1 MLIAAQ
7 PHDEDQ
13 RIAAL
18 RELDLLDTEFEP
30 AYDAI
35 VQLASIIC
43 QTPIVSINLVD
54 THRQWS
60 KASVGGIDLSAPRE
74 ASFCAHTILYE
85 ETLVVEDTHADERFH
100 DNPLVSGVP
109 HIRFYAGQRLLTPS
123 GHAVGALCV
132 VDHEPRQLTA
142 DQLTALQ
149 ALGRQT
155 AMLFDLRMRSR
166 QLEAEVVERRRAV
179 AESQAAR
186 ALADAAS
193 QAKSDFLSSMSHE
206 LRTPLNS
213 VIGFSRTL
221 QRNRSG
227 NLKSGDL
234 KYLSRIE
241 ANGVHLLNVIN
252 DVLDIAKVE
261 AGRLT
266 PDITL
271 VDLATLIR
279 ETVHELEG
287 RVLGEQGA
295 SVVRLIADLPDGLHP
310 LMTDAMRLKQMVI
323 NLVGN
328 ALKFT
333 AQGHVCVRVVAD
345 ADGHAT
351 RIDVEDTGIGI
362 PVDRQQ
368 AIFQAFEQASDDT
381 AERYGGTG
389 LGLAITKGF
398 AELLGYRISIVSA
411 PGAGSTF
418 SINLR

>member
-1 MLIAAQ
+1 MLTA
-7 PHDEDQ
+7 PLPLDEEE
-13 RIAAL
+13 RIRAL
-18 RELDLLDTEFEP
+18 RTLDLLDTEFEP
-30 AYDAI
+30 AYDSI

-54 THRQWS
+54 TDRQWS
-60 KASVGGIDLSAPRE
+60 KASVGGVDLSAPRD
-74 ASFCAHTILYE
+74 ASFCAHTILHE
-85 ETLVVEDTHADERFH
+85 ETLVVEDTHEDERFH
-100 DNPLVSGVP
+100 DNPLVSGIP
-109 HIRFYAGQRLLTPS
+109 HIRFYAGQRLVTPS
-123 GHAVGALCV
+123 GHAIGALCV
-132 VDHEPRQLTA
+132 VDRQPRQLSD
-142 DQLTALQ
+142 DQLSALR

-155 AMLFDLRMRSR
+155 AMLFELRIRSR
-166 QLEAEVVERRRAV
+166 QLEEEVGERRRAE

-213 VIGFSRTL
+213 VIGFSRAL
-221 QRNRSG
+221 QRNRTG
-227 NLKSGDL
+227 NLHGSDL

-266 PDITL
+266 ADIAV
-271 VDLATLIR
+271 VDLGTLIR

-287 RVLGEQGA
+287 RVLDEQGSA
-295 SVVRLIADLPDGLHP
+295 VQLIADVPAGLVP
-310 LMTDAMRLKQMVI
+310 VATDPMRLKQMII

-333 AQGHVCVRVVAD
+333 ERGHVLVRIIAGD
-345 ADGHAT
+345 DGQPL

-362 PVDRQQ
+362 PLDRQQ
-368 AIFQAFEQASDDT
+368 AVFEAFEQAADDT
-381 AERYGGTG
+381 SEKYGGTG

-398 AELLGYRISIVSA
+398 AELLGYRISVESA
-411 PGAGSTF
+411 PGQGSTF
-418 SINLR
+418 SIHLR

>member
-7 PHDEDQ
+7 PIDEDQ

-43 QTPIVSINLVD
+43 ETPIVSINLID
-54 THRQWS
+54 TNRQWS
-60 KASVGGIDLSAPRE
+60 KASVGGVDLSAPRD
-74 ASFCAHTILYE
+74 ASFCAHAILHDE
-85 ETLVVEDTHADERFH
+85 ILIIEDTHKDERFH
-100 DNPLVSGVP
+100 DNPLVHGLP
-109 HIRFYAGQRLLTPS
+109 HIRFYAGQPLRTPS

-132 VDHEPRQLTA
+132 VDREPRQLSEN
-142 DQLTALQ
+142 QLSALR

-155 AMLFDLRMRSR
+155 AMLFELRLRSK
-166 QLEAEVVERRRAV
+166 QLEAEIVVRQQAV

-186 ALADAAS
+186 ALSDAAS

-221 QRNRSG
+221 QRNRAG
-227 NLKSGDL
+227 NLRAPDL

-266 PDITL
+266 ADITV
-271 VDLATLIR
+271 VDLGTLIR

-287 RVLGEQGA
+287 RVLGDQESAVQ
-295 SVVRLIADLPDGLHP
+295 LIADIPAYLLPLS
-310 LMTDAMRLKQMVI
+310 TDTMRLKQMII

-333 AQGHVCVRVVAD
+333 ERGHVRVRIIGGD
-345 ADGHAT
+345 DGQPL

-362 PVDRQQ
+362 PLDRQQ
-368 AIFQAFEQASDDT
+368 AVFEAFEQAADDT
-381 AERYGGTG
+381 AEKYGGTG

-398 AELLGYRISIVSA
+398 AELLGYRISVESA
-411 PGAGSTF
+411 PGEGSTF
-418 SINLR
+418 SIHLR

>member
-1 MLIAAQ
+1 MLTAPQ
-7 PHDEDQ
+7 PLDEDQ
-13 RIAAL
+13 RVSAL

-54 THRQWS
+54 KNRQWS
-60 KASVGGIDLSAPRE
+60 KASVGGIDLSAPRD
-74 ASFCAHTILYE
+74 ASFCAHTILHE
-85 ETLVVEDTHADERFH
+85 EILVVEDTHKDDRFH
-100 DNPLVSGVP
+100 DNPLVHGLP

-132 VDHEPRQLTA
+132 VDREPRQLSD
-142 DQLTALQ
+142 DQLSALQ

-155 AMLFDLRMRSR
+155 ALLFELRLRSK
-166 QLEAEVVERRRAV
+166 QLEEEVIVRQRAV

-221 QRNRSG
+221 QRNRAG
-227 NLKSGDL
+227 NLRAPDL
-234 KYLSRIE
+234 QYLSRIE

-261 AGRLT
+261 AGHLEA
-266 PDITL
+266 DITI
-271 VDLATLIR
+271 VDLGTLIR
-279 ETVHELEG
+279 ETLHELEG
-287 RVLGEQGA
+287 RLLGEQGKG
-295 SVVRLIADLPDGLHP
+295 VRLLADVPAALLPLS
-310 LMTDAMRLKQMVI
+310 TDAMRLKQMII

-333 AQGHVCVRVVAD
+333 ERGHVCVRVVAD
-345 ADGHAT
+345 GNGQAS

-362 PVDRQQ
+362 PLDRQQ
-368 AIFQAFEQASDDT
+368 AIFEAFQQAEDDT
-381 AERYGGTG
+381 AARYGGTG

-398 AELLGYRISIVSA
+398 AELLGYSITIVSA
-411 PGAGSTF
+411 PGKGSTF

>member
-7 PHDEDQ
+7 PFDEAQ

-54 THRQWS
+54 TNRQWS
-60 KASVGGIDLSAPRE
+60 KASVGGIDLSAPRD

-85 ETLVVEDTHADERFH
+85 DTLVVEDTHADERFH

-155 AMLFDLRMRSR
+155 AMLFDLRIRSR

-221 QRNRSG
+221 QRNRQG
-227 NLKSGDL
+227 NLRTADL
-234 KYLSRIE
+234 NYLSRIE

-266 PDITL
+266 ADITL
-271 VDLATLIR
+271 VDLGTLIR
-279 ETVHELEG
+279 ETVHEMEG
-287 RVLGEQGA
+287 RVLGETGS
-295 SVVRLIADLPDGLHP
+295 SVQLIADVPDGLHP
-310 LMTDAMRLKQMVI
+310 LMTDAMRLKQMII

-362 PVDRQQ
+362 PLDRQQ
-368 AIFQAFEQASDDT
+368 AIFEAFEQASDET

>member
-1 MLIAAQ
+1 MLTA
-7 PHDEDQ
+7 PVPLDEEE
-13 RIAAL
+13 RIRAL
-18 RELDLLDTEFEP
+18 RALDLLDTEFEP
-30 AYDAI
+30 AYDSI

-54 THRQWS
+54 TDRQWS
-60 KASVGGIDLSAPRE
+60 KASVGGIDLSAPRD
-74 ASFCAHTILYE
+74 ASFCAHTILYD
-85 ETLVVEDTHADERFH
+85 ETLVVEDTHEDERFH
-100 DNPLVSGVP
+100 DNPLVSGTP
-109 HIRFYAGQRLLTPS
+109 HIRFYAGQRLVTPS

-132 VDHEPRQLTA
+132 VDHQPRQLSD
-142 DQLTALQ
+142 DQLSALQ

-155 AMLFDLRMRSR
+155 AMLFELRIRSR
-166 QLEAEVVERRRAV
+166 QLEEEVGERRRAE

-213 VIGFSRTL
+213 VIGFSRAL
-221 QRNRSG
+221 QRNRTG
-227 NLKSGDL
+227 NLRGSDL

-266 PDITL
+266 ADITV
-271 VDLATLIR
+271 VDLGTLIR

-287 RVLGEQGA
+287 RVLDEQGSA
-295 SVVRLIADLPDGLHP
+295 VQLIADVPAGLDP
-310 LMTDAMRLKQMVI
+310 VATDAMRLKQMII

-333 AQGHVCVRVVAD
+333 ERGHVRVRIIAGD
-345 ADGHAT
+345 DGQPR

-362 PVDRQQ
+362 PFDRQQ
-368 AIFQAFEQASDDT
+368 AVFEAFEQAADDT
-381 AERYGGTG
+381 AEKYGGTG

-398 AELLGYRISIVSA
+398 AELLGYRISVESA
-411 PGAGSTF
+411 PGQGSTF
-418 SINLR
+418 SIHLR

>member
-1 MLIAAQ
+1 MQIARH
-7 PHDEDQ
+7 PSDEDE
-13 RIAAL
+13 RIIAL
-18 RELDLLDTEFEP
+18 RDLDILDTEFEP

-43 QTPIVSINLVD
+43 QAPIVSINLVD
-54 THRQWS
+54 TDRQWS
-60 KASVGGIDLSAPRE
+60 KASVGGIDLSSPRD
-74 ASFCAHTILYE
+74 ASFCAHTILYDE
-85 ETLVVEDTHADERFH
+85 MLVVEDTHKDERFH
-100 DNPLVSGVP
+100 DNPLVSGIP
-109 HIRFYAGQRLLTPS
+109 NIRFYAGQPLLTPS

-132 VDHEPRQLTA
+132 IDRQPRQLSD
-142 DQLTALQ
+142 DQRAALQ
-149 ALGRQT
+149 ALGRQ
-155 AMLFDLRMRSR
+155 AAILFELRVRSK
-166 QLEAEVVERRRAV
+166 QLEAEVIERQRAV
-179 AESQAAR
+179 AEAQAAH

-221 QRNRSG
+221 QRNRQG
-227 NLKSGDL
+227 NLRPPDL
-234 KYLSRIE
+234 QYLSRIE

-266 PDITL
+266 ADISD
-271 VDLATLIR
+271 VDLGILIR

-287 RVLGEQGA
+287 RVLGEQGSA
-295 SVVRLIADLPDGLHP
+295 VQLLADIPAGLLPLP
-310 LMTDAMRLKQMVI
+310 TDAMRLKQMII

-333 AQGHVCVRVVAD
+333 ARGHVRVRVVAD
-345 ADGHAT
+345 NDGHAS

-362 PVDRQQ
+362 PLDRQQ
-368 AIFQAFEQASDDT
+368 AIFEAFQQASDDT
-381 AERYGGTG
+381 AEKYGGTG

-398 AELLGYRISIVSA
+398 AEMLGYRVTIQSV
-411 PGAGSTF
+411 PGEGSTF
-418 SINLR
+418 SIRLR

>member
-1 MLIAAQ
+1 MLIA
-7 PHDEDQ
+7 PHPSDEDE
-13 RIAAL
+13 RINAL
-18 RELDLLDTEFEP
+18 HDLAILDTEFEP

-54 THRQWS
+54 TDRQWS
-60 KASVGGIDLSAPRE
+60 KASVGGVDLSAPRN
-74 ASFCAHTILYE
+74 ASFCAHTILYDE
-85 ETLVVEDTHADERFH
+85 MLVIEDTHKDERFH

-109 HIRFYAGQRLLTPS
+109 NIRFYAGQPLLTPS

-132 VDHEPRQLTA
+132 VDREPRQLSD
-142 DQLTALQ
+142 DQRAALQ

-155 AMLFDLRMRSR
+155 AILLELRMRSK
-166 QLEAEVVERRRAV
+166 QLEAEVIERQRAV

-186 ALADAAS
+186 AIADAAS
-193 QAKSDFLSSMSHE
+193 KAKSDFLSSMSHE

-221 QRNRSG
+221 QRNRPG
-227 NLKSGDL
+227 NMRPPDL
-234 KYLSRIE
+234 QYLARIE

-266 PDITL
+266 ADITP
-271 VDLATLIR
+271 VDLGTLIR
-279 ETVHELEG
+279 ETLHEMEG
-287 RVLGEQGA
+287 RVLGEQGC
-295 SVVRLIADLPDGLHP
+295 SVRLIAELPAGLLP
-310 LMTDAMRLKQMVI
+310 LATDAMRLKQMVI

-333 AQGHVCVRVVAD
+333 AQGHVCVRVMAD
-345 ADGHAT
+345 LDGHAI

-362 PVDRQQ
+362 PLDRQQ
-368 AIFQAFEQASDDT
+368 AIFEAFEQASDDT

-398 AELLGYRISIVSA
+398 AELLGYRITIVSA
-411 PGAGSTF
+411 PGEGSTF

>member
-1 MLIAAQ
+1 MLTAAQ
-7 PHDEDQ
+7 PPDEDQ
-13 RIAAL
+13 RISAL
-18 RELDLLDTEFEP
+18 RDLDLLDTEFEP

-43 QTPIVSINLVD
+43 KTPIVSINLVD
-54 THRQWS
+54 TNRQWS
-60 KASVGGIDLSAPRE
+60 KASVGGIDLSAPRD
-74 ASFCAHTILYE
+74 ASFCAHTILHDE
-85 ETLVVEDTHADERFH
+85 IFIVEDTLKDERFR
-100 DNPLVSGVP
+100 DNPLVHGLP

-132 VDHEPRQLTA
+132 VDHEPRQLSE
-142 DQLTALQ
+142 DQLSALQ

-155 AMLFDLRMRSR
+155 ALLFELRIRSKE
-166 QLEAEVVERRRAV
+166 LEAEVVVRQRAV

-186 ALADAAS
+186 ALSDAAS

-221 QRNRSG
+221 QRNRAG
-227 NLKSGDL
+227 NLRAPDL

-241 ANGVHLLNVIN
+241 ANGIHLLNVIN

-266 PDITL
+266 PDITM
-271 VDLATLIR
+271 VDLGTLIG

-287 RVLGEQGA
+287 RVLGDQGSA
-295 SVVRLIADLPDGLHP
+295 VQLIADIPAYLLPLS
-310 LMTDAMRLKQMVI
+310 TDAMRLKQMII

-333 AQGHVCVRVVAD
+333 ERGHVKVRVVAD
-345 ADGHAT
+345 DDGQPR

-362 PVDRQQ
+362 PLDRQE
-368 AIFQAFEQASDDT
+368 AIFKAFEQAADDT

-398 AELLGYRISIVSA
+398 AELLGYCITIVSA
-411 PGAGSTF
+411 PGEGSTF